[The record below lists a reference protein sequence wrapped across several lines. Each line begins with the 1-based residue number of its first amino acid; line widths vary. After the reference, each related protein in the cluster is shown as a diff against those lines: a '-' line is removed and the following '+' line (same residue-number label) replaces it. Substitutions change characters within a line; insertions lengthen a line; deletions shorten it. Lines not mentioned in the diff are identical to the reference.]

1 MARILLAD
9 DDVATRDLV
18 RRALETDGHA
28 VHVTEDGAAALDALM
43 GAREPFDLLITD
55 VQMPS
60 LDGISLVERAVAH
73 TPGLRIIMMSG
84 YPEQLA
90 RAAGLGARRLESVTK
105 PFTLDQ
111 IRARVRNSLA

>member
-9 DDVATRDLV
+9 DDDATRDLV

-28 VHVTEDGAAALDALM
+28 VHVTEDGSAALDALM
-43 GAREPFDLLITD
+43 GTTSPFDLLITD

-73 TPGLRIIMMSG
+73 TPGLRIILMSG
-84 YPEQLA
+84 FPEQLG
-90 RAAGLGARRLESVTK
+90 RAASLGARRLEIVTK
-105 PFTLDQ
+105 PFTLEQ
-111 IRARVRNSLA
+111 IRARVRTSLA